1 MLVVAVL
8 LRTLQVLVERRVLVV
23 AEPVVVQTTELRV
36 QALLILAAVVAQPVP
51 QLKILVRAGQVLLL
65 FATLTLF
72 LQQLLQQV
80 LQQLRL
86 LAAIVCTHGQVPV
99 QLLSKENT
107 WHISHNLMKTT

>member
-8 LRTLQVLVERRVLVV
+8 LRTLQVLVERRVLAAV
-23 AEPVVVQTTELRV
+23 EPVVVQTTELRV

-51 QLKILVRAGQVLLL
+51 QLKILVRADQVLLL

-80 LQQLRL
+80 LPQSRL
-86 LAAIVCTHGQVPV
+86 LVGIVCTHGQVPV
-99 QLLSKENT
+99 QLHSEVNHGT
-107 WHISHNLMKTT
+107 FRTT